1 MRIARHQCFGYHRSM
16 DSTPNIAKIGALLGD
31 NTRARMLSALM
42 HGKALTASELA
53 TEAGVTAQTA
63 TTHLAKLEDG
73 GLLQVRKQGRHKY
86 FALAGEEIATLL
98 ETMMSLTSG
107 HEPLRTR
114 TGPRDEQLRQ
124 ARVCY
129 NHLAG
134 TRGIQLYDHLT
145 SSGKIIDEDGSL
157 ILSQKGERFVR
168 ELDVDLDG
176 LRAKRTPLCRSCLD
190 WSERRTHLAGSLG
203 RALFERFEQLR
214 WLKRV
219 PDSRVVQF
227 SAKGEREFDKRFK
240 AG

>member
-1 MRIARHQCFGYHRSM
+1 M

-31 NTRARMLSALM
+31 NARARMLSALM

-63 TTHLAKLEDG
+63 TTHLSKLEAG
-73 GLLQVRKQGRHKY
+73 GLLLMRKQGRHKY
-86 FALAGEEIATLL
+86 FAIASEDVATLL
-98 ETMMSLTSG
+98 ETLMSLTNA

-114 TGPRDEQLRQ
+114 TGPRDEQMRV

-134 TRGIQLYDHLT
+134 YKGIQLYDYLI
-145 SSGKIIDEDGSL
+145 SSKSIVDADGSL
-157 ILSQKGERFVR
+157 LLTAKGERFVVDLGI
-168 ELDVDLDG
+168 ELDK
-176 LRAKRTPLCRSCLD
+176 LRASRSVLCRTCLD

-203 RALFERFEQLR
+203 RALFEEFERLR

-219 PDSRVVQF
+219 PGSRAIKF
-227 SAKGEREFDKRFK
+227 SSKGEQEFNRIFHGTTGNKSL
-240 AG
+240 

>member
-1 MRIARHQCFGYHRSM
+1 M

-31 NTRARMLSALM
+31 NARARMLSALM

-63 TTHLAKLEDG
+63 TTHLSKLEAG
-73 GLLQVRKQGRHKY
+73 GLLQMRKQGRHKY
-86 FALAGEEIATLL
+86 FAIANENVATLL
-98 ETMMSLTSG
+98 ETLMSLTNV

-114 TGPRDEQLRQ
+114 TGPRDEQMRT

-134 TRGIQLYDHLT
+134 YKGVQLYDHLI
-145 SSGKIIDEDGSL
+145 SSRSIVDEKGSL
-157 ILSQKGERFVR
+157 LLTVKGERLVTKLGI
-168 ELDVDLDG
+168 ELEL
-176 LRAKRTPLCRSCLD
+176 LRASRSPLCRTCLD

-203 RALFERFEQLR
+203 RALFEKFELVR

-219 PDSRVVQF
+219 PGSRAVKF
-227 SAKGEREFDKRFK
+227 SSKGEQEFNRIFK
-240 AG
+240 LR